1 MFLCC
6 SRGIFYKKIPPVES
20 NFARPRGTDGWA
32 QIFLC
37 KDHEGGVEMAKR
49 TRESRIKAENKR
61 LQKILQDLDPN
72 KLEIV
77 NTLICRAAFLT
88 VSLQDLEEEIALE
101 GWTEEYQNGDN
112 QKGVKQSAAAGVHIS
127 LTKNLNAII
136 KQLLDI
142 VPAAQ
147 RKSKLEELMR
157 Q

>member
-1 MFLCC
+1 MGGVKF
-6 SRGIFYKKIPPVES
+6 SSVKI
-20 NFARPRGTDGWA
+20 T
-32 QIFLC
+32 
-37 KDHEGGVEMAKR
+37 KGGVEMAKR

-101 GWTEEYQNGDN
+101 GWTEEYQNGES

-147 RKSKLEELMR
+147 RQSKLEELMR